1 LDRSKSI
8 KTHLMQLFSARGCH
22 DLEGV
27 DNYNACY
34 GGTAALLNSL
44 DWVQNPHNGGRL
56 AIVVCVDIADLNEEQ
71 AFLNGASAVAMLI
84 GLDAPM
90 VIEPERASY
99 MMNTW
104 DFYKPVGWKDAF
116 PLMRDGKH
124 SIDCYMQCLD
134 GCASNLSKKI
144 HSNNSNNGK
153 ENKEKESKSGNLVQD
168 NDYFVFHC
176 TSTYLCKRGFKRLC
190 DVSFPTGSL
199 SLKEQL
205 NLYTTRAEPSTWFT
219 KRIGS
224 SYTASCYTNLYS
236 LLHTVQQGLVGKSIL
251 VFSYGSGSASSMY
264 RLHVRSLPA
273 FDTQVAARL
282 DARVKHQP
290 ASYLAMIT
298 AYSSTYG
305 KFGFKPKES
314 PGRLKGTWY
323 LSNVDEWGLRSYAKC
338 E

>member
-1 LDRSKSI
+1 
-8 KTHLMQLFSARGCH
+8 
-22 DLEGV
+22 
-27 DNYNACY
+27 
-34 GGTAALLNSL
+34 
-44 DWVQNPHNGGRL
+44 
-56 AIVVCVDIADLNEEQ
+56 VVCVDIADLNDEQ
-71 AFLNGASAVAMLI
+71 AFLNGASAVAMLV

-134 GCASNLSKKI
+134 GCAANLSTKLTTNAHKSGI
-144 HSNNSNNGK
+144 STRNEMKDASSASGGPIDSKNSNN
-153 ENKEKESKSGNLVQD
+153 LVMD

-190 DVSFPTGSL
+190 DISFPSGAL
-199 SLKEQL
+199 SLKGQL
-205 NLYTTRAEPSTWFT
+205 DLYTARAEPSTWFT

-236 LLHTVQQGLVGKSIL
+236 LLHTVNQGLVGKSIL

-264 RLHVRSLPA
+264 RLRVRALPA
-273 FDTQVAARL
+273 FDNQVIARL
-282 DARVKHQP
+282 DSRVIHQP
-290 ASYLAMIT
+290 ASYLSMIA

-305 KFGFKPKES
+305 RFGFKPVES
-314 PGRLKGTWY
+314 KGRVKGTWY
-323 LSNVDEWGLRSYAKC
+323 LTNVDEWGLRSYARQ

>member
-1 LDRSKSI
+1 
-8 KTHLMQLFSARGCH
+8 
-22 DLEGV
+22 
-27 DNYNACY
+27 
-34 GGTAALLNSL
+34 
-44 DWVQNPHNGGRL
+44 
-56 AIVVCVDIADLNEEQ
+56 VDIADLNDEQ
-71 AFLNGASAVAMLI
+71 AFLNGASAVAMLV
-84 GLDAPM
+84 GLDAPL
-90 VIEPERASY
+90 VIEPERASH

-134 GCASNLSKKI
+134 GCAANLSKKLQVNRNHCRTEI
-144 HSNNSNNGK
+144 KDADNKTNNDLTNNAPAHDSAG
-153 ENKEKESKSGNLVQD
+153 NVNLVTE

-190 DVSFPTGSL
+190 DISFPTGSL
-199 SLKEQL
+199 SLKDQL
-205 NLYTTRAEPSTWFT
+205 GLYTTRTEPSTWFT

-236 LLHTVQQGLVGKSIL
+236 LLSTVQQGLVGKSIL

-264 RLHVRSLPA
+264 RLHVRALPA
-273 FDTQVAARL
+273 FDSQVAARL

-290 ASYLAMIT
+290 ASYLAMIA

-305 KFGFKPKES
+305 KFGFKPSVS
-314 PGRLKGTWY
+314 PGRVKGAWY
-323 LSNVDEWGLRSYAKC
+323 LSNVDEWGLRSYARH